1 MNITLIFEK
10 RKCNFDISN
19 NSTIKYI
26 KTLCSKIFKCPSLDI
41 CYKNINI
48 SNEKKET
55 TKLKEIISKDETNI
69 TFIVS
74 KKKPDVVEKD
84 TFSSKNSSETTDIK
98 TISEPSSE
106 NKSFDSTYS
115 RKYKNLIFILKD
127 LNNKIIEIDNYF
139 FRQAKTSKN
148 SVQETMNIFEKRVN
162 DFIGGLVIYY
172 KKISDA
178 LNSVSESIKNDNN
191 YNNFIQSLIQ
201 FYNDITFN
209 DENYES
215 NNEADTGNSSPKN
228 KITDQSQITTAE
240 KVSRNINNNFSNQE
254 YTYNSK
260 TPKLPMI
267 NPTKIV
273 IPLFL
278 QEKEKEEELKKN
290 KKNKKKIKI
299 NQAIFNSEV
308 KQRRTIPLINVN
320 EEKNEETTSNNE
332 EDNQNENVYYTSRNS
347 GKKITKLDKKNN
359 KSIDNIIHNI
369 KKQNSID
376 LMKKKEHYEENIA
389 VPSSKDEKNKL
400 KINDFG
406 EENESKENNFDN
418 ISKLVHDLTEI
429 QKSPK
434 KEKHC
439 GFMLSTKNICHTE
452 AKKDLWDKMKGLNLK
467 SRKDL
472 DMRDLIK
479 RQTTKKRVNKS
490 LNKFDF
496 LI

>member
-69 TFIVS
+69 TLTVS
-74 KKKPDVVEKD
+74 KKKPEVVLKD

-106 NKSFDSTYS
+106 NKSFDTTYS
-115 RKYKNLIFILKD
+115 RKYKSLIFILKD
-127 LNNKIIEIDNYF
+127 LNNKIIDIDNYF
-139 FRQAKTSKN
+139 FRQTKTSKN
-148 SVQETMNIFEKRVN
+148 SIQETMNIFEKRVN
-162 DFIGGLVIYY
+162 EFVGGLVIYY
-172 KKISDA
+172 KKISTA
-178 LNSVSESIKNDNN
+178 LNNVNESIKNDND
-191 YNNFIQSLIQ
+191 YDKFIQSLNQ
-201 FYNDITFN
+201 FYNEITFN
-209 DENYES
+209 DENNES

-240 KVSRNINNNFSNQE
+240 KVSRNTKNSFADQE
-254 YTYNSK
+254 HSYNSK

-278 QEKEKEEELKKN
+278 QEKEKEEELKKT
-290 KKNKKKIKI
+290 KKKIKI

-320 EEKNEETTSNNE
+320 EEKNEETTSNNG

-347 GKKITKLDKKNN
+347 DKKISKLNTKYN
-359 KSIDNIIHNI
+359 KSIDNIIHDI

-376 LMKKKEHYEENIA
+376 LMKKKENFEENIA
-389 VPSSKDEKNKL
+389 IPSSKDEEKSKL
-400 KINDFG
+400 KIIDYG
-406 EENESKENNFDN
+406 EENETKENNLDN

-439 GFMLSTKNICHTE
+439 GFMLSTKNVCHTE
-452 AKKDLWDKMKGLNLK
+452 AKRDLWDKMKGLNLK